1 MEVVR
6 FCTRLMPRGIS
17 FLTYNRWNLNIF
29 KKEFS
34 LFYNLK
40 PYLCGDKL
48 CNTQKL
54 YPNGFTKQ
62 IHPMITIANRIKE
75 GLTDSYPVGEIT
87 ALTRIIATE
96 ILGIPQMTFFL
107 KDNVEL
113 THEQEATLE
122 DAIKRL
128 QKYEPIQ
135 YIQGYSD
142 FSGLRFKVTPATLI
156 PRPETSELVEWIASE
171 YSSKTVN
178 ILDIG
183 TGSGCIAISL
193 AHKLPESNVTAWDI
207 STAALAVA
215 AENSRNNG
223 TEVTFERV
231 DILSYEPKSA
241 QFDIIV
247 SNPPYIK
254 ENEKSAMH
262 NNVLDWEPH
271 TALFVPDSDPLL
283 FYRTIAEKGLQM
295 LAPNGTLYFE
305 INRAHGAETMKMLA
319 DYGYTDIELR
329 KDFADNDRMIKATR
343 P

>member
-1 MEVVR
+1 MGTTIQQPEVKR
-6 FCTRLMPRGIS
+6 IAQIIYDELSG
-17 FLTYNRWNLNIF
+17 Y
-29 KKEFS
+29 
-34 LFYNLK
+34 Y
-40 PYLCGDKL
+40 
-48 CNTQKL
+48 TQS
-54 YPNGFTKQ
+54 
-62 IHPMITIANRIKE
+62 E
-75 GLTDSYPVGEIT
+75 VS

-96 ILGIPQMTFFL
+96 MLGVAQMTYFL
-107 KDNVEL
+107 KDDVTL
-113 THEQEATLE
+113 KAEQEAMLFN
-122 DAIKRL
+122 AIERL
-128 QKYEPIQ
+128 KKHEPIQ

-142 FSGLRFKVTPATLI
+142 FCGLRYKVTPATLI

-171 YSSKTVN
+171 YSGKTVN

-193 AHKLPESNVTAWDI
+193 AHKLPKSNVTAWDI
-207 STAALAVA
+207 STTALAVA
-215 AENSRNNG
+215 AENSRNNS

-343 P
+343 A